1 MTQKNHLKETRKFK
15 KLLVTKLSNFGSVEI
30 LNILMDY
37 SSSYVTTVDWAL
49 IKMFANINTI
59 RQD

>member
-37 SSSYVTTVDWAL
+37 SSSYVTTVD
-49 IKMFANINTI
+49 
-59 RQD
+59 